1 MPSATAIRGFAE
13 RTGQGATFDVTVS
26 GKVDGK
32 ELTGWARVRQT
43 SPGVVGTDPRRT
55 RESAW
60 RGSLLGARSPARH
73 ARAAHAGDSV
83 QRHRKRAAAVGTR
96 LQAVKSSW
104 VDAIG
109 YGPGQDVMVTKIR
122 E

>member
-43 SPGVVGTDPRRT
+43 SPGVWSARILGEPESPLGEAVSSVLEARRVT
-55 RESAW
+55 
-60 RGSLLGARSPARH
+60 H
-73 ARAAHAGDSV
+73 ALRNAGDLV
-83 QRHRKRAAAVGTR
+83 QRHRKRAAPSAR
-96 LQAVKSSW
+96 ACRQ
-104 VDAIG
+104 
-109 YGPGQDVMVTKIR
+109 
-122 E
+122 